1 METAATNAVETGAI
15 APESTQV
22 TESAPV
28 TTEPVTPPVK
38 TDSEPEW
45 FQKRMNEMTARYR
58 SEERER
64 QALAQER
71 DQLRQQLQQQQVRET
86 EKAKTLEDFGYD
98 EHKYQAHLFDMAE
111 KRAVEAAKRVR
122 LEEQTEAQKASRVRK
137 FKEREVEYEKA
148 NPDYRDLAYT
158 APINDAVAEL
168 LTELDT
174 GPELAHYLGKNKS
187 VALALNDLPPHVAAI
202 ELGRIDARLTSEK
215 AAKTAA
221 LEAAKAAKALT
232 NAPPPAGTIE
242 GSGEPS
248 NIKADEADSD
258 KLSDAEWTRRR
269 NKQLARQRK

>member
-15 APESTQV
+15 APESTQT

-28 TTEPVTPPVK
+28 TTEAPPPVK

-71 DQLRQQLQQQQVRET
+71 DQLRQQLQQQQVREP
-86 EKAKTLEDFGYD
+86 EKAKTLEDFGYN
-98 EHKYQAHLFDMAE
+98 ESEYQSYLFDKAE
-111 KRAVEAAKRVR
+111 KRAVEAAKRAR
-122 LEEQTEAQKASRVRK
+122 IEEQTEAQKASRVRK

-148 NPDYRDLAYT
+148 NPDYRDFAYT

-187 VALALNDLPPHVAAI
+187 VALALNDLPPHIAAI
-202 ELGRIDARLTSEK
+202 ELGRIDARLSGEK

-221 LEAAKAAKALT
+221 LEAAKAAKAIT
-232 NAPPPAGTIE
+232 NAPTPAGTIE

-248 NIKADEADSD
+248 SIKPDEPDSD
-258 KLSDAEWTRRR
+258 KLSDAEWARRR
-269 NKQLARQRK
+269 NKQIARQRK

>member
-1 METAATNAVETGAI
+1 METAATNAVEGAD
-15 APESTQV
+15 APETQV

-28 TTEPVTPPVK
+28 VETTPVVETK
-38 TDSEPEW
+38 KESEPEW
-45 FQKRMNEMTARYR
+45 FQKRMNELTARFHDR
-58 SEERER
+58 DRRAQELEREL
-64 QALAQER
+64 QTYKAQKPAE
-71 DQLRQQLQQQQVRET
+71 V

-111 KRAVEAAKRVR
+111 RRAVEAAKRVR

-187 VALALNDLPPHVAAI
+187 VALQLNDLPPTIAAI
-202 ELGRIDARLTSEK
+202 ELGRIDARLSSEK

>member
-1 METAATNAVETGAI
+1 METAATNAVDTGAI
-15 APESTQV
+15 APETTQA

-71 DQLRQQLQQQQVRET
+71 DQLRQQLQQRQQAEP

>member
-1 METAATNAVETGAI
+1 METAATNAVETGAA
-15 APESTQV
+15 APESPQV

-28 TTEPVTPPVK
+28 TTEATPVTHA
-38 TDSEPEW
+38 EPEW
-45 FQKRMNEMTARYR
+45 FTKRMGEITAKYR

-64 QALAQER
+64 QAIAQER
-71 DQLRQQLQQQQVRET
+71 DRLRAELEQARAPKET

-122 LEEQTEAQKASRVRK
+122 IEEQTEAQKASRVRK

-187 VALALNDLPPHVAAI
+187 VALQLNDLPPTIAAI
-202 ELGRIDARLTSEK
+202 ELGRIDARLSSEK